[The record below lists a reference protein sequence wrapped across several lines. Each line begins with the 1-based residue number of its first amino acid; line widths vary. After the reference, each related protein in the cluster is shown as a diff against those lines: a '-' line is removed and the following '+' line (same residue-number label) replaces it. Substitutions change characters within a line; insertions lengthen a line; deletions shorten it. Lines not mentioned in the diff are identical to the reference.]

1 MGSSPENN
9 NALGPLSG
17 VPTPSFSNL
26 NDYFQQKSNSN
37 NSRLF
42 NASSSSLS
50 SLSGKIR
57 SSSSTNLAGLQ
68 RLTPLTST
76 TNNTNNTT
84 TSNTNN
90 NNMTRPSIIPKQPS
104 STSLNLEF
112 YNGNNQQQQNYHTH
126 KKSRP
131 NSPSQTPIHLSSSRK
146 SANNLFIISPNET
159 PLQTPLQSPQL
170 KPYQDQPPTNVNINV
185 SAPSDTLIG
194 TAVTEKLNN
203 ISSIAGNGTQLP
215 PIRSV
220 LSFTSL
226 VDYPDPKQKNV
237 APPVVDTTNVARGET
252 NGSNGNNSNAK
263 PMSLTNLLS

>member
-1 MGSSPENN
+1 M
-9 NALGPLSG
+9 
-17 VPTPSFSNL
+17 
-26 NDYFQQKSNSN
+26 
-37 NSRLF
+37 
-42 NASSSSLS
+42 S

-84 TSNTNN
+84 TSNTTN

-185 SAPSDTLIG
+185 SAPSDTLI
-194 TAVTEKLNN
+194 EL
-203 ISSIAGNGTQLP
+203 L
-215 PIRSV
+215 
-220 LSFTSL
+220 LL
-226 VDYPDPKQKNV
+226 KN
-237 APPVVDTTNVARGET
+237 
-252 NGSNGNNSNAK
+252 
-263 PMSLTNLLS
+263 